1 MEAMHGARGICKCEV
16 KCRAAD
22 VVVKLL
28 PEANVGDA
36 AAPICGH
43 VKYLMLQQLHD
54 QQFL

>member
-1 MEAMHGARGICKCEV
+1 MHGARGICKCEV

-28 PEANVGDA
+28 PEANVEDA

-43 VKYLMLQQLHD
+43 VKYLILQQLHD

>member
-1 MEAMHGARGICKCEV
+1 MHGARGICKCEV

-28 PEANVGDA
+28 PEANVEDA
-36 AAPICGH
+36 ADAPICGH